1 MRIVA
6 GEHRSRQL
14 KTLPGD
20 NTRPTLDK
28 VREGV
33 FSSIGPYFDGG
44 VVLDLFAGSG
54 AIGLESLSRG
64 MDRAVLVDNNF
75 QAMKIIQEN
84 VAALKEEQRVDCWK
98 MDYTRALQQC
108 IQQSQQFDLI
118 YLDPPYSKID
128 LSAILQLIDENKL
141 CAKNGLVICETLK
154 TDEIKE
160 EYKSFAKKKE
170 LHYGITKVII
180 FKEKEE

>member
-6 GEHRSRQL
+6 GEHRSRLL

-64 MDRAVLVDNNF
+64 MDKAILVDNNF
-75 QAMKIIQEN
+75 QAIKIIQEN
-84 VAALKEEQRVDCWK
+84 VSSLKEDDRVECWK
-98 MDYTRALQQC
+98 MDYQKALAQC
-108 IQQSQQFDLI
+108 IQQQVRFDLI
-118 YLDPPYSKID
+118 YLDPPYSKVD
-128 LSAILQLIDENKL
+128 LSAILQIIDEHQL
-141 CAKNGLVICETLK
+141 LAKNGLVICETLK
-154 TDEIKE
+154 EEIVSE
-160 EYKSFAKKKE
+160 SYKSFEKKKE
-170 LHYGITKVII
+170 LVYGITKVIL